1 MLVISVFSHPLGPFE
16 ALGVG
21 IDGFQQALFRDSA
34 FCIRIELEFTG
45 RAEAV
50 PGS

>member
-1 MLVISVFSHPLGPFE
+1 VQPPSSPFE

-21 IDGFQQALFRDSA
+21 IDGFRQALFPDSA
-34 FCIRIELEFTG
+34 FGIRIELEFTDQ
-45 RAEAV
+45 AEAV